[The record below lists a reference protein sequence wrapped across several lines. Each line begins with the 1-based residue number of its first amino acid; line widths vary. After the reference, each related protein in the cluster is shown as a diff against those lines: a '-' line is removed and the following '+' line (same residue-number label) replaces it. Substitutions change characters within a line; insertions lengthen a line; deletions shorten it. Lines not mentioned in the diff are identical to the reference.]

1 MVSTGS
7 PVPTGPSDST
17 REVVQNIPQRQPV
30 SESEVT
36 ATSTSSLATLSAA
49 QRTFGVPRFPEQIS
63 KMEGADFIRQ
73 SLLQKINV
81 NGKSC
86 FGDRVTSQ
94 QKSKGRKFYTI
105 WTQFCKMEED
115 QKWYKHIHRP
125 NPSDARYQR
134 WERELRNFAN
144 RLIRELID
152 THLPLYNELPNTR
165 KRTTQN
171 QGTTV
176 GALVDM
182 IQRVKSQE
190 KESKQT

>member
-1 MVSTGS
+1 
-7 PVPTGPSDST
+7 
-17 REVVQNIPQRQPV
+17 
-30 SESEVT
+30 
-36 ATSTSSLATLSAA
+36 
-49 QRTFGVPRFPEQIS
+49 
-63 KMEGADFIRQ
+63 
-73 SLLQKINV
+73 
-81 NGKSC
+81 
-86 FGDRVTSQ
+86 
-94 QKSKGRKFYTI
+94 
-105 WTQFCKMEED
+105 MEED

-125 NPSDARYQR
+125 KSSDAQYQT

-182 IQRVKSQE
+182 IQRAQPQE
-190 KESKQT
+190 KQRKQT